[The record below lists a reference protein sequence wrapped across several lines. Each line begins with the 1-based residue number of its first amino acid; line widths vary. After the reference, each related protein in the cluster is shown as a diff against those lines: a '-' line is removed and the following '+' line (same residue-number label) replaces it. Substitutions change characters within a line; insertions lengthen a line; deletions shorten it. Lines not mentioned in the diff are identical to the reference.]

1 MSFGSLQDQI
11 VQLAWGLGEGGLPDC
26 LHDHDDHPVHRHD
39 GGDGAEG
46 ADREDEDAN
55 TVKRPVRLPA
65 VAGRA
70 ARVAVGFPH
79 HGHCQTPSLSPWGDV
94 LQLIFLPSSRLK
106 TLLSLSL

>member
-1 MSFGSLQDQI
+1 MGSLKVSSDQPLSG
-11 VQLAWGLGEGGLPDC
+11 VVRWGLPDC
-26 LHDHDDHPVHRHD
+26 LEDHDDHPVHRHD

-55 TVKRPVRLPA
+55 TVKCPVRLPA

-70 ARVAVGFPH
+70 ARVAVGLPH

-94 LQLIFLPSSRLK
+94 LQLIFLPSSTLR